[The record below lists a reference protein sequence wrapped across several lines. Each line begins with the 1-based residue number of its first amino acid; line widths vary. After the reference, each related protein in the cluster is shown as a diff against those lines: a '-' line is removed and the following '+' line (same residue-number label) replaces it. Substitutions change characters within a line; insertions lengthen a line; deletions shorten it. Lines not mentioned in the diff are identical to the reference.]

1 MEYSRTKGKDPAWVT
16 IETVQTFDNSST
28 FFSFVLD
35 LRHSKQ
41 NDFCRLSLPNDP
53 KHPRRYYQP
62 RTFQSLFGVDW
73 RSTVLLSL
81 LPPSSPL
88 FLLSITVEFCVS
100 FVFYSLVAIVPQNY
114 IIHSSFE
121 PCYCGGGLPSYLSSP
136 FVPFARYC
144 AGATKQTLDTIPSK
158 SSNTGQLAETRDDR
172 RQRNLADF
180 VSVVHLKEE

>member
-62 RTFQSLFGVDW
+62 RTFQSHFGVDW

-88 FLLSITVEFCVS
+88 FLLSITVEFLSVLS
-100 FVFYSLVAIVPQNY
+100 FTLSWLSCPRNTLFILLSNLAIVA
-114 IIHSSFE
+114 
-121 PCYCGGGLPSYLSSP
+121 GGYHHIFRHLSSP
-136 FVPFARYC
+136 SLVIVLVRPNKR
-144 AGATKQTLDTIPSK
+144 
-158 SSNTGQLAETRDDR
+158 
-172 RQRNLADF
+172 
-180 VSVVHLKEE
+180 